1 MRLLSFEHSL
11 TTYYADLAAYGVGV
25 LGLGLALG
33 GAMSAQEGPG
43 VALMVVL
50 GLVVWTLLEYL
61 IHRFVLHGLDPF
73 RRWHAAHHQRPE
85 ALICT
90 PTLLSALA
98 FTGLVLWPSLA
109 GLPSPWGLALSL
121 GVLTGAFVYSLLHH
135 ALHHLRAPPLA
146 LRRWQRWHRC
156 HHHSPQPV
164 CYGVSTRV
172 WDRLFG
178 SAGR

>member
-85 ALICT
+85 ALI
-90 PTLLSALA
+90 
-98 FTGLVLWPSLA
+98 
-109 GLPSPWGLALSL
+109 
-121 GVLTGAFVYSLLHH
+121 
-135 ALHHLRAPPLA
+135 
-146 LRRWQRWHRC
+146 
-156 HHHSPQPV
+156 
-164 CYGVSTRV
+164 
-172 WDRLFG
+172 
-178 SAGR
+178 